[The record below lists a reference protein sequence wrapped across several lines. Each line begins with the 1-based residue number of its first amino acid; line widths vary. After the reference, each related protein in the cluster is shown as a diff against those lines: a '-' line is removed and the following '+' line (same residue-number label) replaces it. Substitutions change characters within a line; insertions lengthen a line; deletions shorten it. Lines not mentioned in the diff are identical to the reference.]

1 MANARETISLAGEW
15 ELSLGQ
21 GKTVYSDKE
30 EMNGNDIRKAGREFP
45 SGLSDVSYA
54 LEKRYVTIV
63 P

>member
-1 MANARETISLAGEW
+1 MANAHETISLAGEW

-30 EMNGNDIRKAGREFP
+30 EMNG
-45 SGLSDVSYA
+45 LSDVSYA